1 MTMAPESADLTSA
14 GHCPLCGAAARS
26 LAFPYEGR
34 WEEHRYRHLAC
45 SWCKATYLDPM
56 PTPDELAAIY
66 TWGNYHEEVYAD
78 VNVARYQRAV
88 QVLARTHDPNTT
100 RLLDFG
106 CGTAGFLLAAR
117 QAGYEG
123 RGVEYDAEVADR
135 ASARAGV
142 PVARLDETV
151 ASGCRFDV
159 IVLRDVLP
167 HLPDP
172 AAALRR
178 LEELLDDRGVFFFDG
193 PLENGLSLVRLA
205 TGSLKSLRRRT
216 GLDEVRMTTPTML
229 FRVGAAAQR
238 RFLVDRMGY
247 GEHLFEVYE
256 TGWPYHV
263 PGRRPASVGIALK
276 ESVGLAAIGTAKLAN
291 RAGLGLG
298 NRFYGL
304 YEPGR

>member
-1 MTMAPESADLTSA
+1 
-14 GHCPLCGAAARS
+14 
-26 LAFPYEGR
+26 
-34 WEEHRYRHLAC
+34 
-45 SWCKATYLDPM
+45 M
-56 PTPDELAAIY
+56 PTSEQLGAIY
-66 TWGNYHEEVYAD
+66 GWSSYHEEAYAD
-78 VNVARYQRAV
+78 VDRARYRRAV
-88 QVLARTHDPNTT
+88 QVLARTHDPSTT

-106 CGTAGFLLAAR
+106 CGTSGFLLAAR
-117 QAGYEG
+117 RAGYDC
-123 RGVEYDAEVADR
+123 RGVEYDAEVCVR

-151 ASGCRFDV
+151 ASGCHFDV

-172 AAALRR
+172 AAALRA
-178 LEELLDDRGVFFFDG
+178 LEELLDDQGVFFFDG
-193 PLENGLSLVRLA
+193 PLENGRSLVRLA
-205 TGSLKSLRRRT
+205 SGSLKSLRRQT
-216 GLDEVRMTTPTML
+216 GLDEVRVTTPTML

-263 PGRRPASVGIALK
+263 PGRRPASVGTALK
-276 ESVGLAAIGTAKLAN
+276 ESVGLAAIAMAKVAN
-291 RAGLGLG
+291 RVGLDLG
-298 NRFYGL
+298 NRFFGL